1 MLDQAYY
8 SNSMTIPL
16 PSPTDDSRR
25 LVSVALWGLKQM
37 YKAGF
42 NYAKAGVMLGEL
54 VPAEDCQTDLFA
66 RSNSISNTTLKTN
79 KLMTVMDGINQKM
92 GKESIKLASEGF
104 KRPWKMKQENKS
116 PSYTTKWEETVRS
129 Y

>member
-1 MLDQAYY
+1 
-8 SNSMTIPL
+8 
-16 PSPTDDSRR
+16 
-25 LVSVALWGLKQM
+25 
-37 YKAGF
+37 
-42 NYAKAGVMLGEL
+42 
-54 VPAEDCQTDLFA
+54 
-66 RSNSISNTTLKTN
+66 
-79 KLMTVMDGINQKM
+79 MTVMEGINQKM